1 MPRIEN
7 TNEHSSIY
15 SYNQNGKIDDK
26 INKLDVLVNKISH
39 PDENFQGVFGS
50 IKKWGTE
57 KLIKYRFKSL
67 SKCPLSEKQETR
79 VLSLITK
86 TQVVLKS
93 KKINSIELVLNL
105 KYSLSENLKKN
116 SIDKIHVLKLGKK
129 ITESSDAL
137 LDISNSKTNQKTVQE
152 LNNSYRYLMLKSLFS
167 SRENKQDKIENA
179 AINENELDQINNFL
193 NNPENKDLSNNF
205 SKIIEKFITLKI
217 IAEKE
222 FASGSLSPETIKF
235 IDNCNTE
242 AIKLLSSFEDPNL
255 IILFSRLFSSIRES
269 VFPSVMQDPGDMAIV
284 IGFPSDKNSLYEG
297 ELKEHLEAID
307 LNLER
312 YLNNVLRNNS
322 LLPQF
327 HEDIENKEDPHPR
340 HCRTYVSSEDG
351 SPANINDST
360 KFNGKPITV
369 VVESRVRGIDSLSK
383 TSFQINVQEIMK
395 EIYPDL
401 ELPNEEQ
408 TQKCL
413 LGLAAL
419 SAFHSNKTSDP
430 QKIDDAWGDINKP
443 ESKIKPVLDYMG
455 VDTDNKEILDKCQKH
470 ADHLSKQFINAYVQ
484 ELCQYKA
491 VS

>member
-167 SRENKQDKIENA
+167 
-179 AINENELDQINNFL
+179 
-193 NNPENKDLSNNF
+193 
-205 SKIIEKFITLKI
+205 
-217 IAEKE
+217 
-222 FASGSLSPETIKF
+222 
-235 IDNCNTE
+235 
-242 AIKLLSSFEDPNL
+242 
-255 IILFSRLFSSIRES
+255 
-269 VFPSVMQDPGDMAIV
+269 
-284 IGFPSDKNSLYEG
+284 
-297 ELKEHLEAID
+297 
-307 LNLER
+307 
-312 YLNNVLRNNS
+312 
-322 LLPQF
+322 
-327 HEDIENKEDPHPR
+327 
-340 HCRTYVSSEDG
+340 
-351 SPANINDST
+351 
-360 KFNGKPITV
+360 
-369 VVESRVRGIDSLSK
+369 
-383 TSFQINVQEIMK
+383 
-395 EIYPDL
+395 
-401 ELPNEEQ
+401 
-408 TQKCL
+408 
-413 LGLAAL
+413 
-419 SAFHSNKTSDP
+419 
-430 QKIDDAWGDINKP
+430 
-443 ESKIKPVLDYMG
+443 
-455 VDTDNKEILDKCQKH
+455 
-470 ADHLSKQFINAYVQ
+470 
-484 ELCQYKA
+484 
-491 VS
+491 